1 MKLSAKGRYAVTA
14 IMDLVLHQQANP
26 VTLSDISQRQGISLS
41 YLEQLFSHL
50 RRAGLVQGLRGP
62 GGGYRLARPADSVSV
77 AEVIV
82 AVDGK
87 EELADGEHC
96 LTHDLWDELSDQ
108 LHELLSDI
116 SLASLAEREAG
127 IEQ

>member
-14 IMDLVLHQQANP
+14 VMDLVLHQQDHP
-26 VTLSDISQRQGISLS
+26 VTLSGISQRQGISLS
-41 YLEQLFSHL
+41 YLEQLFSQL
-50 RRAGLVQGLRGP
+50 RRAGLVQGMRGP

-82 AVDGK
+82 AVDSPVDT
-87 EELADGEHC
+87 DGDRC
-96 LTHDLWDELSDQ
+96 LTHDLWDELSGQ

-116 SLASLAEREAG
+116 SLGSLAEREAR